1 MSHALVIPI
10 VIRSLAGRY
19 LFDGSEG
26 NLIPFD
32 SSILSCLDAGENHQI
47 NSFALPWWT
56 GRKPRD
62 VTSVEALGPATLKKC
77 LDHYRDQ
84 KSLSK
89 NLPAG
94 AGAGAGQFLNA
105 ETSGAD
111 TPRSPRNPGTL
122 GKFLAPEAVSSRTP
136 PTSSAPNP
144 TNTFPTKKKGTGCK
158 SCRKYRQLLSDLLQ
172 DVLKFRNFVSTMSTS
187 SENLLNIGIRKASSF
202 NLLHQAAI
210 LKETAGMQPPATT
223 NTGDLISSVF
233 NKASSELNRLQQL
246 PPSSYKWTWG
256 ETLTIDEVIMLR
268 RTGTR
273 PGRAAHS
280 GYDLSLPEGKLA
292 GDYSEYS
299 EGPVPGSTSYDDL
312 PVEATLFI
320 PPTDLHFPKH
330 FEKRDFLSYNPFP
343 ISASICGPNLTL
355 ARAQVDSPSP
365 SNIAEVWSDGSGAS
379 AGRAVTAS
387 DNQFW
392 GSVPE
397 PALSMGASDR
407 PVPVTDSNAGDTIIE
422 EVAEDVFQLAEDWND
437 EHDVPDQLDDQD
449 PLDIWDAEEEV
460 EVEKVDED
468 NGEHPAQL
476 ALADVWISGEEEV
489 DEDNSEDPDPL
500 ALADLWNAEEE
511 EDKVDDNGEELT
523 RRSFV
528 DSDPLALADLWIG
541 EEEED
546 EVDDNGEEL
555 TSPSYVH
562 QIPGNDGPAGD
573 MESDWSYGPQHFQF
587 LKEEMFASDDE
598 ESF

>member
-312 PVEATLFI
+312 PAEATLFI
-320 PPTDLHFPKH
+320 PPTDLHFPKY
-330 FEKRDFLSYNPFP
+330 FEKRDPLSYNPFP
-343 ISASICGPNLTL
+343 ISPSICGPNLTL

-365 SNIAEVWSDGSGAS
+365 SNIAEVCSNGPGAS
-379 AGRAVTAS
+379 TGSAVTAS

-392 GSVPE
+392 GPVPE
-397 PALSMGASDR
+397 PALTMGTSDR
-407 PVPVTDSNAGDTIIE
+407 PAPVTYSNAGDTIVE
-422 EVAEDVFQLAEDWND
+422 EVADDVFQLAEDWND
-437 EHDVPDQLDDQD
+437 EQDVPEELDDQD
-449 PLDIWDAEEEV
+449 PLAIVDIWDPEE

-468 NGEHPAQL
+468 NGEDPAPH
-476 ALADVWISGEEEV
+476 ALAEVWFSGEEEV
-489 DEDNSEDPDPL
+489 DELDEDNSEDPDPL
-500 ALADLWNAEEE
+500 ALADLWNAEE
-511 EDKVDDNGEELT
+511 DKVDDNDRT
-523 RRSFV
+523 R
-528 DSDPLALADLWIG
+528 
-541 EEEED
+541 EEEEN
-546 EVDDNGEEL
+546 EVDDNGGEL

-562 QIPGNDGPAGD
+562 QIPGDDGPAGD

-587 LKEEMFASDDE
+587 LNEEMFASDDE